1 LLIVKELPFYLT
13 AKVVVNQ
20 PLSESFAFDFFVSES
35 VVAVD
40 GAHYRELKSYH
51 KSFLTE

>member
-13 AKVVVNQ
+13 AKVVVIQ
-20 PLSESFAFDFFVSES
+20 PLSESLAFDFFVSES

-40 GAHYRELKSYH
+40 GAHYREIKIDH
-51 KSFLTE
+51 KIFFTE